1 MQCLTIYFY
10 TKMNEFIYFGIF
22 YVLGILFF
30 SIFLRVKTKNNNKKS
45 KIVYREMAKKIKAD
59 AEDHRKLHDDKI

>member
-1 MQCLTIYFY
+1 
-10 TKMNEFIYFGIF
+10 MNEFIYFGIF